1 MNHKTII
8 SMLEEIKVMFPEEYK
23 KIIKSLE
30 LNKK

>member
-1 MNHKTII
+1 MNHKSII
-8 SMLEEIKVMFPEEYK
+8 AMLEEIKLMFPEEYK